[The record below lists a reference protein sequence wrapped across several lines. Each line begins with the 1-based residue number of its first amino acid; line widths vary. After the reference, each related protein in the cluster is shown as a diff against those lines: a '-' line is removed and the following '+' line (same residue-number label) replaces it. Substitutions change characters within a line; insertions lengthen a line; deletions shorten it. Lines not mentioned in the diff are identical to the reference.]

1 MNIFSFTR
9 DCPSNIL
16 LVGPCIVDQNLAQ
29 VDVASLAD
37 AEQHRLVARESR
49 ANRK

>member
-1 MNIFSFTR
+1 MKYLLLLSR
-9 DCPSNIL
+9 CLSKIL
-16 LVGPCIVDQNLAQ
+16 LVSLCIVDQSLKQ
-29 VDVASLAD
+29 IDVVSLAD